1 MAHRALVRWAS
12 LLTVLLV
19 SLALPLGLTAPA
31 RAATLFVASTPAA
44 GYQVDGTVYAT
55 LIVGDTVYVGGVFK
69 NAIAPDGTLVPRA
82 NLAAFRMSTGE
93 LVTSFRADASTT
105 VRALATDGSSLFV
118 GGAFTKMGGIA
129 RSFVAKVNLV
139 TGAVDPSF
147 APTPDNSVRA
157 LLYRNGSLYVGGNFT
172 QIDGVSRSRVARLDP
187 NTGAGD
193 STFAASANNSVYA
206 LRMSP
211 DGATLY
217 VGGNFSIMSSV
228 ARNGMAAVNSS
239 TGAVGPLVFANA
251 AKPTFAIQV
260 NEDGSRLFAA
270 GGSATNS
277 TGAWNTT
284 TGVRIWRNV
293 TDGDNQALAYYRGE
307 VYFGFHDG
315 YQGDSSIK
323 MLAADATTG
332 AIDPT
337 FRPTFDQFWGV
348 WSIDVSDKGLVA
360 GGDFTSVDGLSTAG
374 FARFPAVSSPPPPP
388 PSIVTL
394 LGPNTS
400 WGFWD
405 KGTTPAGWNTSAF
418 DSSAWS
424 SGITRLGYGDTF
436 DTTPV
441 GYGPSSSNKYITT
454 YFRASFNLTSIPDSL
469 LLALSSDDGAVVYLN
484 GTEVARDN
492 LPSGTIASST
502 TALAD
507 RSGGAETALTSF
519 PLTSSLLTTG
529 KNVLAVE
536 VHQFSRTSSDM
547 GLDVELD
554 GLVGTSTDT
563 NQSPTAEFGT
573 TASGLDASFDGTGS
587 SDPDGTI
594 TFYSWDFGDGTTGT
608 GPTVTHTYATGGDY
622 EVTLS
627 VLDNDGAL
635 ATTTKTVTA
644 DSPTQTVISN
654 GSSWR
659 WKYDNAALPAG
670 WNTPS
675 YDASGWSQGNA
686 PLGFGASSVITNI
699 DTFASTADRPK
710 AAYFRS
716 TFTVANPSRVSQL
729 LINTVAND
737 GIVVYVNGI
746 EVGRANMPAGAI
758 TSATSASA
766 APKVAA
772 APAVAINADPG
783 LLVAGTNVISAETH
797 LNYRGTPDLTFDLTA
812 TVLSG
817 NARPTAAFTSS
828 TNQLQAS
835 FDASGSADSDGSIAS
850 YAWDFGDGTTGS
862 GVSPTHAYAT
872 AGTYPVTL
880 TVTDDDGAIG
890 TVSHSVTAVT
900 ADPNVIPFGA
910 TWHWRYVATAPPVA
924 WTGNGFDDS
933 SWTAGAAPLGF
944 GDSSVV
950 SNIDSFATPSSRPIA
965 AQFRRTFQVANT
977 AAVTS
982 LTLSTWADDG
992 VVVYVN
998 GTEVGRSNM
1007 PTGIVS
1013 YTTYASS
1020 ARSTATAKASP
1031 LTITVPTSLL
1041 VNGTN
1046 TVTAETHVN
1055 YRSTPSA
1062 TFDLRATLQT
1072 SP

>member
-1 MAHRALVRWAS
+1 MAVRALVRWAS
-12 LLTVLLV
+12 ALALLLA
-19 SLALPLGLTAPA
+19 SLALPLALPAPA
-31 RAATLFVASTPAA
+31 EAATLFVAGTPSP
-44 GYQVDGTVYAT
+44 GYQVDGTVYTT
-55 LIVGDTVYVGGVFK
+55 LIVGDTVYVGGLFK
-69 NAIAPDGTLVPRA
+69 NAVAPDGTLVPRA

-93 LVTSFRADASTT
+93 LVTSFRADASTS
-105 VRALATDGSSLFV
+105 VRALATDGASLYIGGAFKTV
-118 GGAFTKMGGIA
+118 GGAT
-129 RSFVAKVNLV
+129 RNYLAKVNLV
-139 TGAVDPSF
+139 TGALDPAF
-147 APTPDNSVRA
+147 APSANDSVRA
-157 LLYRNGSLYVGGNFT
+157 LLYRGGALYVGGNFT
-172 QIDGVSRSRVARLDP
+172 QVNGASRSRIARLNP
-187 NTGAGD
+187 STGAID
-193 STFAASANNSVYA
+193 STFTATPNSSVYA

-217 VGGNFSIMSSV
+217 LGGNFGTVGSV
-228 ARNGMAAVNSS
+228 SRNGMAAVNAQ

-260 NEDGSRLFAA
+260 NEDGSRLFAS
-270 GGSATNS
+270 GGSATNA
-277 TGAWNTT
+277 TAAWNTT

-315 YQGDSSIK
+315 YQGNGSLK

-332 AIDPT
+332 AVDPQ

-348 WSIDVSDKGLVA
+348 WTIDISDKGLVV
-360 GGDFTSVDGLSTAG
+360 GGDFTSVDGLPTTG
-374 FARFPAVSSPPPPP
+374 FARFPAVSTPPPPA
-388 PSIVTL
+388 PSTVPL

-400 WGFWD
+400 WGYWD
-405 KGTTPAGWNTSAF
+405 KGTTPAGWNASAF
-418 DSSAWS
+418 DSSAWP

-436 DTTPV
+436 DTTLV
-441 GYGPSSSNKYITT
+441 GYGSSSTSKYITT
-454 YFRASFNLTSIPDSL
+454 YFRASFDLTSIPDSL

-492 LPSGTIASST
+492 LPGGAVASST
-502 TALAD
+502 TALSD

-529 KNVLAVE
+529 RNVLAVE
-536 VHQFSRTSSDM
+536 VHQYSRTSSDM
-547 GLDVELD
+547 GLDVQLD
-554 GLVGTSTDT
+554 GLVSTATDT
-563 NQSPTAEFGT
+563 NLSPTGAFT
-573 TASGLDASFDGTGS
+573 PTMNGLDGSFDGTAS
-587 SDPDGTI
+587 SDPDGTV
-594 TFYSWDFGDGTTGT
+594 TFYAWDFGDGTTAT
-608 GPTVTHTYATGGDY
+608 GPSVTHTYASGGDY

-635 ATTTKTVTA
+635 ATTTQTVTA
-644 DSPTQTVISN
+644 DSPNQTVVAN

-659 WKYDNAALPAG
+659 WKYDTTAPAAG
-670 WNTPS
+670 WNTPAF
-675 YDASGWSQGNA
+675 DASAWRQGNA

-699 DTFASTADRPK
+699 DSFASTTNRPQ

-716 TFTVANPSRVSQL
+716 TFTVTNPSRVSQL

-737 GIVVYVNGI
+737 GIVVYVNGT
-746 EVGRANMPAGAI
+746 EVGRTNMPSGTI
-758 TSATSASA
+758 TPTTYASA

-772 APAVAINADPG
+772 APAVAINANPA

-797 LNYRGTPDLTFDLTA
+797 LNYRGTPDVTFDLTA

-828 TNQLQAS
+828 TSQLQAA
-835 FDASGSADSDGSIAS
+835 FDASGSTDSDGAVAS

-862 GVSPTHAYAT
+862 GVSPAHTYA
-872 AGTYPVTL
+872 ASGTYPVTL

-890 TVSHSVTAVT
+890 TVSHTVTAVT
-900 ADPNVIPFGA
+900 ADPNVVPYGA
-910 TWHWRYVATAPPVA
+910 TWRWRYLATAPPVA
-924 WTGNGFDDS
+924 WAANAFDDS
-933 SWTAGAAPLGF
+933 AWSAGGAPLGF

-950 SNIDSFATPSSRPIA
+950 TNIDSFASTSTRPVA
-965 AQFRRTFQVANT
+965 AQFRRTFSVASA

-982 LTLSTWADDG
+982 LTLTTWADDG

-1007 PTGIVS
+1007 PTGIIS

-1020 ARSTATAKASP
+1020 ARSTGTAKAAP
-1031 LTITVPTSLL
+1031 VTISVPTGLL
-1041 VNGTN
+1041 VDGTN
-1046 TVTAETHVN
+1046 TIAAETHVN
-1055 YRSTPSA
+1055 YRSTPNA
-1062 TFDLRATLQT
+1062 TFDLRATLQAG
-1072 SP
+1072 P